1 MRDFTGTDAAK
12 PIRRT
17 ATNRGRPF
25 SVDSIRA
32 RFLSYGLP
40 NLHMYLH
47 ASPWLRLWIAGIVCG
62 LLSAVTEASAA
73 DVTIWAGAAEVDIT
87 PDPGMINFRTMKPFG
102 VVHDP
107 LAVRA
112 LVLGEG
118 AMRVALVVLD
128 LNDAPESFV
137 AAARAEVE
145 KATRIP
151 ARNVLINAI
160 HTHSAPRT
168 VPQFWDQPTDS
179 KREAWAATVPGRCAE
194 AVRRADADR
203 RPATLWLGRASA
215 GEWVFNRRP
224 IRPDGTVKSTLRPAD
239 PHSLPEGLRFGRVE
253 PTLTVLQFRDA
264 QGRTISTLFHLPCHT
279 VAVYAVS
286 GGISADWPAPV
297 RQKLVEAFGG
307 IAIFAQGC
315 AGDIVPARRGFEAV
329 REMAEGISQR
339 ALAAVKNSTQI
350 AAGRLQHASAEIG
363 LPLNAEARAARAIGR
378 DAPTTTA
385 EIHAL
390 TLGSLAIVTLPGE
403 PLVQLGFSIQERSPY
418 PHTLVLGYSNG
429 RGAMY
434 VGVPGEKARGGYEAT
449 TQVGW
454 GTDEVGGLMIETAVR
469 LLQETRP

>member
-1 MRDFTGTDAAK
+1 MFVRCPPWF
-12 PIRRT
+12 
-17 ATNRGRPF
+17 
-25 SVDSIRA
+25 
-32 RFLSYGLP
+32 RFW
-40 NLHMYLH
+40 M
-47 ASPWLRLWIAGIVCG
+47 AWIACG
-62 LLSAVTEASAA
+62 VPFAAA
-73 DVTIWAGAAEVDIT
+73 DGFAAETTIWAGAAEVDIT

-118 AMRVALVVLD
+118 AMRIALLVLD
-128 LNDAPESFV
+128 LNDTPESFV
-137 AAARAEVE
+137 ADVRAEVE

-151 ARNVLINAI
+151 ARNILVHAI

-168 VPQFWDQPTDS
+168 VPQFWDEPTDAG
-179 KREAWAATVPGRCAE
+179 REAWAATVPARCAE
-194 AVRRADADR
+194 AARRADGER
-203 RPATLWLGRASA
+203 RPATLWIGRAFA

-224 IRPDGTVKSTLRPAD
+224 VRPDGTVKSTLRPAD
-239 PHSLPEGLRFGRVE
+239 PHSLPEGLRFGRIE
-253 PTLTVLQFRDA
+253 PTLTVLQFRDD

-297 RQKLVEAFGG
+297 RQNLVQAFGG
-307 IAIFAQGC
+307 VAIFAQGC

-329 REMAEGISQR
+329 REMAEVISQR
-339 ALAAVKNSTQI
+339 AIAAVKNSTPI
-350 AAGRLQHASAEIG
+350 AAGRLQHATAEIG
-363 LPLNAEARAARAIGR
+363 LPLTAAARAAKAIGR
-378 DAPTTTA
+378 DSPTTTA

-390 TLGSLAIVTLPGE
+390 TLDSLAIVTLPGE

-434 VGVPGEKARGGYEAT
+434 VGMPGEKARGGYEAT

-454 GTDEVGGLMIETAVR
+454 GTDEVGGLMIATAAR
-469 LLQETRP
+469 LLQEAKP

>member
-1 MRDFTGTDAAK
+1 MLV
-12 PIRRT
+12 
-17 ATNRGRPF
+17 RG
-25 SVDSIRA
+25 SA
-32 RFLSYGLP
+32 
-40 NLHMYLH
+40 
-47 ASPWLRLWIAGIVCG
+47 WLRFWVALIACR
-62 LLSAVTEASAA
+62 AVFAAVEGFAAEAT
-73 DVTIWAGAAEVDIT
+73 VWAGAAEVDIT

-118 AMRVALVVLD
+118 AARVALLVLD
-128 LNDAPESFV
+128 LNDTPEPFV
-137 AAARAEVE
+137 ADVRAAVE
-145 KATRIP
+145 KATGIS
-151 ARNVLINAI
+151 ACNILINAI

-168 VPQFWDQPTDS
+168 VPQFWDEPTDPG
-179 KREAWAATVPGRCAE
+179 REAWAVTVPARCAE
-194 AVRRADADR
+194 AVRRADSER
-203 RPATLWLGRASA
+203 RPATLWIGRAFA

-239 PHSLPEGLRFGRVE
+239 PHSLPDGLRFGRVE
-253 PTLTVLQFRDA
+253 PTLTVLQFRDD

-297 RQKLVEAFGG
+297 RQKLVQAFGG
-307 IAIFAQGC
+307 VALFAQGC

-339 ALAAVKNSTQI
+339 AIAAVKNSTQI
-350 AAGRLQHASAEIG
+350 AAGPLHHASADIG
-363 LPLNAEARAARAIGR
+363 LPLTAAARAAKAIGR
-378 DAPTTTA
+378 DSPTTTA
-385 EIHAL
+385 EIHAV

-434 VGVPGEKARGGYEAT
+434 VGIPGEKARGGYETT

-454 GTDEVGGLMIETAVR
+454 GTDEVGGMMIETAAR
-469 LLQETRP
+469 LLQETKP